1 MNSLEV
7 RENIPD
13 NKNGI
18 PLEIY
23 REQFRT
29 KDPEEM
35 SARSGV
41 LYEDGY
47 FKNVI
52 CSRPVTLSF
61 PEMTA
66 VFADT
71 NEPAPANINILLA
84 RLVMEGSFFEQTGN
98 FLAYT
103 EMPWG
108 EVYSAQFN
116 GRCIKRMAFSYGFN
130 LDKFE
135 RACAGVGGKPSGKG
149 DKSFDIEFLKGFT
162 LRLII
167 WEGDDEFP
175 PASQIL
181 FSDNFQFAF
190 KAEDMAVVGDIVLN
204 MMKSVK

>member
-1 MNSLEV
+1 MMDKT
-7 RENIPD
+7 NIPD

-23 REQFRT
+23 RQQFET
-29 KDPEEM
+29 MDPEVM

-41 LYEDGY
+41 AFDGKV

-52 CSRPVTLSF
+52 CARPVELSY

-66 VFADT
+66 TFTDT
-71 NEPAPANINILLA
+71 GEAAPANVTILLA
-84 RLVMEGSFFEQTGN
+84 RLVMEGSFVAQTGG

-116 GRCIKRMAFSYGFN
+116 GRCIKRMAFSYGFD

-135 RACAGVGGKPSGKG
+135 RACVGVGGIASGKG
-149 DKSFDIEFLKGFT
+149 DKSFDVEFLKGFT
-162 LRLII
+162 LRLIL

-204 MMKSVK
+204 MMKAVK